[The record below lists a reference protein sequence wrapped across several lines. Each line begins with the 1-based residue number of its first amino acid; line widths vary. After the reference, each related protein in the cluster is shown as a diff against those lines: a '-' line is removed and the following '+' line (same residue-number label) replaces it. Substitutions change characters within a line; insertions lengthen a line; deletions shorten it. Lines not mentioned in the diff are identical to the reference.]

1 MGKTHIAPFE
11 EEVMMR
17 SLIWGGRLAVA
28 LLVVGCARQATVEST
43 GDVAISS
50 SPADA
55 RSLPSG
61 TNIDVRLDQEIG
73 TKSSKVGDNFT
84 ASVVNPIVATNGVTA
99 VPAGAKI
106 YGKVTGLDNSERVGE
121 PAAIRIDFERIDVN
135 GVSNPFYAKVVATN
149 LETRGADTRDE
160 TLKKAGVGAAAGAV
174 MGAILSGGDLDKILL
189 GGALGAAAGTVI
201 SLGMGDVEGVL
212 PAGTTMK
219 LQTTRTVALR

>member
-1 MGKTHIAPFE
+1 
-11 EEVMMR
+11 MR
-17 SLIWGGRLAVA
+17 SLIRAGTVAVA
-28 LLVVGCARQATVEST
+28 LMIVGCARQATVESA
-43 GDVAISS
+43 GDVAISA

-61 TNIDVRLDQEIG
+61 TNLDVRLDQEIG

-84 ASVVNPIVATNGVTA
+84 ATVINPIVATNGVTA

-106 YGKVTGLDNSERVGE
+106 YGKVTGLDNSDRVGDQ
-121 PAAIRIDFERIDVN
+121 AAIRIDFERLDVN
-135 GVSNPFYAKVVATN
+135 GVSRPFYAKVVATN
-149 LETRGADTRDE
+149 LETRGADTRSE
-160 TLKKAGVGAAAGAV
+160 TIRKAGVGAAAGAV
-174 MGAILSGGDLDKILL
+174 LGAIVSGGDLDKILL

-219 LQTTRTVALR
+219 LQTTRTVALQ